1 MNLTSMTLRFCLHNP
16 SPGNTAKHIVAE
28 APNIT
33 GTTGSKTISEEETG
47 TSECHLS
54 SHPDPRM

>member
-1 MNLTSMTLRFCLHNP
+1 MAFRFCLCNY

-33 GTTGSKTISEEETG
+33 GTTGSKTILAEEAG
-47 TSECHLS
+47 PSKCHLS
-54 SHPDPRM
+54 SHPDPSM